1 MPNRNINIRMDSDLK
16 NQFEE
21 FCSSVGL
28 SMTAAI
34 NVFAKKVVAEQRIPF
49 VVGINQPNQETLA
62 ALEEVKRMK
71 ADPSYGKHHNNVDL
85 MMKDLLSDA

>member
-1 MPNRNINIRMDSDLK
+1 MPNTNINIRMDSDLK

-34 NVFAKKVVAEQRIPF
+34 NVFAKKVVAEQRAR
-49 VVGINQPNQETLA
+49 LADAKA
-62 ALEEVKRMK
+62 ALVKTNEAMARLK
-71 ADPSYGKHHNNVDL
+71 AL
-85 MMKDLLSDA
+85 